1 MGLQLTGL
9 YRYPLKSAR
18 GTALQSVALDRFGIA
33 GDRRW
38 MLVDDAGRFVSQR
51 SLPALARLAVTL
63 DALGLALG
71 IDDESL
77 FVAVPGPAA
86 PVIEVEVWGD
96 RLPARLAAD
105 EAAHW
110 LTRRLGTPLRMVWMP
125 DDAQRAV
132 DPAFAG
138 QGHCVSFADGFPLL
152 LISQAA
158 LEELNRRLPAPVP
171 MDRFRPNL
179 VIGGA
184 APHAE
189 DQWRKLRIGAVEIE
203 LVKPCTRCVVPS
215 IDQQTARRDPAI
227 NRVLAAYR
235 RRDGAITFGMNG
247 VAAAGG
253 ILQVGD
259 DVALLH

>member
-63 DALGLALG
+63 DARGLALG

-152 LISQAA
+152 LISQ
-158 LEELNRRLPAPVP
+158 V
-171 MDRFRPNL
+171 DRFRPNL